1 MEEFSHTRVSKV
13 LGAWRI
19 HVIVAR
25 MGGKGTIIPHCR
37 GSQNE
42 GRWGALLLSQSVGA
56 KSDRL
61 LSGLLPLPGVKSHGR
76 SRILF
81 FCILKIVFDMFTVVI
96 NERIF
101 VGMLFELIIT
111 MEFLAGNPI
120 NLEETK

>member
-1 MEEFSHTRVSKV
+1 
-13 LGAWRI
+13 
-19 HVIVAR
+19 

-42 GRWGALLLSQSVGA
+42 GDGALSCCRRRWALNPTDSC
-56 KSDRL
+56 
-61 LSGLLPLPGVKSHGR
+61 SGLLPLPGVKSHGR

>member
-1 MEEFSHTRVSKV
+1 
-13 LGAWRI
+13 
-19 HVIVAR
+19 

-42 GRWGALLLSQSVGA
+42 GRWGAPLLSPSVGA